1 VLDLLDQLTPKIQEL
16 TRKKCL
22 TSPILLQMGILRQQ
36 SRVESISEVGHVR
49 GGRLAK
55 VSNFEQTEV
64 LWLHRV
70 PRKPLRIGVCAMHCA
85 LCESSNQAEFNTEVM
100 IHLSGLKSIDRPGVL
115 VFPKVL
121 VCLDCGFSRFTT
133 PETDLALLAER
144 NTRTE
149 ASTQQRSVGAA

>member
-1 VLDLLDQLTPKIQEL
+1 
-16 TRKKCL
+16 
-22 TSPILLQMGILRQQ
+22 
-36 SRVESISEVGHVR
+36 
-49 GGRLAK
+49 
-55 VSNFEQTEV
+55 
-64 LWLHRV
+64 
-70 PRKPLRIGVCAMHCA
+70 MHCA

>member
-1 VLDLLDQLTPKIQEL
+1 
-16 TRKKCL
+16 
-22 TSPILLQMGILRQQ
+22 
-36 SRVESISEVGHVR
+36 
-49 GGRLAK
+49 
-55 VSNFEQTEV
+55 
-64 LWLHRV
+64 
-70 PRKPLRIGVCAMHCA
+70 MHCA

-121 VCLDCGFSRFTT
+121 VCLDCGFSRFST

-144 NTRTE
+144 TTRTE